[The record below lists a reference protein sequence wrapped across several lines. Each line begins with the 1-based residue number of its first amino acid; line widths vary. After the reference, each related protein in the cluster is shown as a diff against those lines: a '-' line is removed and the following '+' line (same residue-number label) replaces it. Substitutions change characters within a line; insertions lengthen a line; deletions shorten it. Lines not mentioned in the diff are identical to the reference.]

1 MRRVRP
7 VVIVAGLVA
16 LGLAVAAAAPA
27 VADRTS
33 PRPTSTTKAS
43 AATSNAETRT
53 LARLGQRHRL
63 AIGTAI
69 DIAALDDPTYAG
81 IAATQFDSVT
91 AENVMKWET
100 LEPVRGQYNWAPAEE
115 FMAFA
120 EANRQRVRGHVLV
133 WNNQLPGWL
142 TEGVAN
148 GSIGKA
154 ELRSILERHI
164 KTVVSH
170 FKGRIWQWDVVNEA
184 VTDSW
189 DSQNGAIGYKGFWYQ
204 QLGATYLADAF
215 RWARSADPKALL
227 FYNDYNID
235 ALGDR
240 GPLDK
245 TEFVYRMVKDLRA
258 KRVPIDGV
266 GSQAHLSTRYGNYSA
281 FQIADALNRFAGLG
295 VATAL
300 TEVDVRNLLP
310 AQQTSDTL
318 NPLLQAQAY
327 NYEALMQGCLAS
339 RHCISYTVWG
349 FDDNHSWTNTWDFGS
364 GPGAEALATIY
375 DTTYQ
380 PKPAYRA
387 LQAAL
392 AWSDA
397 RPRIAQRPHR

>member
-1 MRRVRP
+1 MRRLR
-7 VVIVAGLVA
+7 VVMVVAGLA
-16 LGLAVAAAAPA
+16 AFSLATPAAADRSPDRQPTRAPQ
-27 VADRTS
+27 VT
-33 PRPTSTTKAS
+33 
-43 AATSNAETRT
+43 AATPDGQT
-53 LARLGQRHRL
+53 LQRLAGRHRL

-69 DIAALDDPTYAG
+69 DVAALDDPTYAG
-81 IAATQFDSVT
+81 IAAEQFSSAT
-91 AENVMKWET
+91 AENAMKWET
-100 LEPVRGQYNWAPAEE
+100 LEPVRGQYNWGPAEE

-204 QLGATYLADAF
+204 NLGSGYVADSF
-215 RWARSADPKALL
+215 RWARQADPKALL

-235 ALGDR
+235 AFGDR

-245 TEFVYRMVKDLRA
+245 TEFVYQMVKDLRA
-258 KRVPIDGV
+258 RRVPIDGV

-375 DTTYQ
+375 DTSYQ

-397 RPRIAQRPHR
+397 RPRITQRPHR